1 MVQELNFGS
10 NYFLCQHVF
19 PVSFAQLFQ
28 KRYICSCASHS
39 LVPRYEHASRNWPE
53 PWWAQYWKYRFQ
65 KRNTIYKRHSLMSRP
80 GISRIGG
87 SAQRWERAFCERA
100 KLRPMAKS
108 LKRTTNL
115 WPTWYDYRMS
125 YVFRSLDVSLYWPL
139 FMLVVFGSLFT
150 CLFLFVTYYG

>member
-1 MVQELNFGS
+1 
-10 NYFLCQHVF
+10 
-19 PVSFAQLFQ
+19 
-28 KRYICSCASHS
+28 
-39 LVPRYEHASRNWPE
+39 
-53 PWWAQYWKYRFQ
+53 
-65 KRNTIYKRHSLMSRP
+65 MSRP

-115 WPTWYDYRMS
+115 RPTWYDYRMS

-150 CLFLFVTYYG
+150 CLFLFVTDHG